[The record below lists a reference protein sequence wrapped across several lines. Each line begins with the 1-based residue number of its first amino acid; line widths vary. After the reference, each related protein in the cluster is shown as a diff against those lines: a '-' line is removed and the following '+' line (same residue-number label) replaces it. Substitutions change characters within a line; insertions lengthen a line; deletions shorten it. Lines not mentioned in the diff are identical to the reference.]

1 MITIKIK
8 IGFKNKH
15 SKIKKESGIQKAVIF
30 AAFADSAVWLLD
42 TALMLKFF
50 YVIPLSPAGVFLLAG
65 IFFLYPA
72 YLVFRTWI
80 FIKKYGKERYHKEL
94 GHTGMLLAAVSAVH
108 MFLLIVTAL

>member
-1 MITIKIK
+1 MTIKIK
-8 IGFKNKH
+8 IGYKKKH
-15 SKIKKESGIQKAVIF
+15 SKMKKESGVQKAVLF

-42 TALMLKFF
+42 TALMLKLF
-50 YVIPLSPAGVFLLAG
+50 YAIPLSFAGVFLLAG
-65 IFFLYPA
+65 VFFLYPA

-80 FIKKYGKERYHKEL
+80 FIKKYGRERYRKEL